1 MKLMSALHSAFLVF
15 VFALLVITVV
25 AQPADGIIKGRVITE
40 NGQPIPHAIVS
51 VFGISG
57 RINQTAASRETV
69 ADDDG
74 NFVTRGLE
82 AIPYF
87 VSAWAPG
94 YVPASDSAVLNPF
107 ELSEPH
113 FVNVG
118 EVLTVQLIR
127 GGVITGRV
135 TNEAGEPVVGA
146 PVKATRVR
154 DETGRSTNVDVGYA
168 HLWTRSTDDRGVY
181 RIYGLA
187 PGSYI
192 VAAGGRDASSSR
204 PTPFAGRMTTY
215 HPSSTRDSATLVN
228 VSSGVEAMDIDIRY
242 RGESGFAISG
252 KINGAPGTTSG
263 TTQAST
269 TIFLRSPATGETI
282 ETAYSQ
288 SGSNQNGYTFYGVP
302 NGEYELIA
310 RNDGMDGETG
320 LASMPRRVTVKGT
333 DVSGVNLA
341 LVPDVTVSGVVVVE
355 KPESEVPE
363 CRNHRKSYPEE
374 IIVRA
379 RRHDPETRPELLLP
393 GFLGYGVGIPYE
405 KGVFT
410 IRNLKPG
417 RHRIELELPDKTWYL
432 KTMAMTGS
440 KLSMDPRDGL
450 IVKAGDKLTGL
461 RLTIAPGAAMLKGKI
476 TVSENTKL
484 PSRLH
489 VDLIPAEAEAI
500 DDVLRFVE
508 IRAEVDGSFSFSHLA
523 PGKYFVLARAI
534 PKSESGNELIHPAA
548 SGPAE
553 RRKLRKDA
561 EAANV
566 AIELK
571 PCRQITDYALRFTNS
586 GMK

>member
-1 MKLMSALHSAFLVF
+1 MKLMGALHAAFLVF
-15 VFALLVITVV
+15 VFALLVLTVV
-25 AQPADGIIKGRVITE
+25 GQPADGIIRGRVITE

-57 RINQTAASRETV
+57 RVNQTTVSRETV

-74 NFVTRGLE
+74 NFVADGLE
-82 AIPYF
+82 AIPYL

-94 YVPASDSAVLNPF
+94 YVPASGSAVLNPF

-118 EVLTVQLIR
+118 EVVTVQLIR
-127 GGVITGRV
+127 GGVITGHV

-154 DETGRSTNVDVGYA
+154 DETGRLTNVDIGYA
-168 HLWTRSTDDRGVY
+168 HLWTRTTDDRGVY

-204 PTPFAGRMTTY
+204 PTPFAGRTTTY
-215 HPSSTRDSATLVN
+215 HPSSTRDAATLVN
-228 VSSGVEAMDIDIRY
+228 VSSGVEATDIDIRY
-242 RGESGFAISG
+242 HGESGFAISG
-252 KINGAPGTTSG
+252 KINGAPATTSG

-288 SGSNQNGYTFYGVP
+288 SSSNQNGYAFYGVL
-302 NGEYELIA
+302 NGEYQLIA
-310 RNDGMDGETG
+310 RNDGMDGGNG
-320 LASMPRRVTVKGT
+320 LASTPRRVTVKGT
-333 DVSGVNLA
+333 DVSGADLA
-341 LVPDVTVSGVVVVE
+341 LVPNVTVSGVVVVE

-379 RRHDPETRPELLLP
+379 RRDDPAEKPELSLP

-417 RHRIELELPDKTWYL
+417 RHRIELELPDETWYL
-432 KTMAMTGS
+432 KAMAMTGS
-440 KLSMDPRDGL
+440 KPAIDPRAGL
-450 IVKAGDKLTGL
+450 TVKSGDTLIGL
-461 RLTIAPGAAMLKGKI
+461 RLTIASGAAMLKGKI
-476 TVSENTKL
+476 TVAENTKL
-484 PSRLH
+484 PTRLH
-489 VDLIPAEAEAI
+489 VYLIPAEAEAM
-500 DDVLRFVE
+500 DDVLRFGE
-508 IRAEVDGSFSFSHLA
+508 ISAEADGSFSFSHLA

-534 PKSESGNELIHPAA
+534 PKSESGNKLIHPAA
-548 SGPAE
+548 WGPAE
-553 RRKLRKDA
+553 LKKLRKEA
-561 EAANV
+561 EATNL

-571 PCRQITDYALRFTNS
+571 PCQPITGYALRLT
-586 GMK
+586 K